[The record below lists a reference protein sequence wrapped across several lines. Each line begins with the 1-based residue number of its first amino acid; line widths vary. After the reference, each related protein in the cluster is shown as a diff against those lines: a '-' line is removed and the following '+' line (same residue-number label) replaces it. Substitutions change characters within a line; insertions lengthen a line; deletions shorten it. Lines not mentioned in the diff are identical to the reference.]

1 MAETAKIEMR
11 SDDGDDSQ
19 GPLLRLYWN
28 RAGVKRELSA
38 LKRERHELLDKLKE
52 QEGAIIR
59 AKEQLDGLERLLTNP
74 LAAANAMVYFQL
86 RHLWRVAAQQIEQ
99 FARELRTQRERR
111 ELAKLHE
118 AALAKRRRRLSA
130 INEKL
135 QSILAKEHNVIQERD
150 ALQKRLENMNGFL
163 RVFRGPG
170 IRRRLSGLG
179 KGREALL
186 SRIEELEELQDKIN
200 GEPLPES
207 SGLST
212 DSRRLINLAVIA
224 LAQELVLHF
233 SEHNL
238 ASFAKTSTQR
248 PVGDMK
254 FGDRRDCDRLVE
266 RIRARIGDLRDQKK
280 TADGVKVR
288 TDFLLTQVRYTTETD
303 SVPQAES
310 LDVIAPQVPAA
321 GEGIQNKRASDA
333 PLRLN
338 VLSEDYWD
346 LLSVLL

>member
-1 MAETAKIEMR
+1 
-11 SDDGDDSQ
+11 
-19 GPLLRLYWN
+19 
-28 RAGVKRELSA
+28 
-38 LKRERHELLDKLKE
+38 
-52 QEGAIIR
+52 
-59 AKEQLDGLERLLTNP
+59 
-74 LAAANAMVYFQL
+74 MVYFQL

-233 SEHNL
+233 AEHNL
-238 ASFAKTSTQR
+238 ASFAQMSTQR